1 MMSDCSLEPRSVVA
15 ANVALEK
22 NAGTH
27 KLEDIVKSGEG
38 FNEAVFKTAFG
49 LEGLGMPLRGY
60 RNNIG
65 NLSAY
70 TL

>member
-1 MMSDCSLEPRSVVA
+1 MVA

-27 KLEDIVKSGEG
+27 KLEDVVKSGES

-49 LEGLGMPLRGY
+49 SSGLGMPVRGF

-65 NLSAY
+65 NLNAY
-70 TL
+70 TLQKF